1 MLDIIIIVHFVWRYS
16 LPQYR
21 LVSMYGSQ
29 MNRTCS
35 SILINES
42 VICNGMSALSDG
54 VIPAL
59 SRVSC
64 NTASPWAAQLF
75 TMEAPRGPT
84 RSSNIISFE
93 VDDSNHD
100 RIELAV
106 FNCPLMGISFPVVNV
121 HFDSSFRPERVGGL
135 VHSELH

>member
-1 MLDIIIIVHFVWRYS
+1 
-16 LPQYR
+16 
-21 LVSMYGSQ
+21 
-29 MNRTCS
+29 MNGTCS
-35 SILINES
+35 SILTNES

-75 TMEAPRGPT
+75 TMETPLGPT
-84 RSSNIISFE
+84 RSSSIISFE
-93 VDDSNHD
+93 VDNSNHD
-100 RIELAV
+100 RIVLAV

-121 HFDSSFRPERVGGL
+121 HLTLHLDQREL
-135 VHSELH
+135 VQSDH